1 MHSDL
6 QQLIQARHPLISLQS
21 TDEPEEL
28 VAIHKVAAE
37 LGRNVHDWTLTS
49 GMRVISPDVAEP
61 AVVTGTEK
69 PEHAIRYLIRQT
81 RPLIAVFRGLA
92 SATTKPPI
100 RRLLIDFLDQC
111 DPSRECLILL
121 DDESL
126 HPKTNALAVSWRP
139 ALPNREEL
147 EVIAKEAFRRVRFDI
162 PGEVT
167 SEIRKTEFDQL
178 VLNLRGLTKTQATR
192 VIESVIYDDNRLS
205 SADLQAVID
214 EKRRL
219 LESSGSL
226 ESVSIDFSI
235 DEVGGLK
242 GLKAWLK
249 QRRGGFT
256 DDARAFGITPP
267 RGVLMLGIP
276 GCGKSLCAKAVAAD
290 WGMPLLRLDPGVLY
304 QKFVGESENQLRQA
318 IRQAEAMAPVI
329 LWIDEIE
336 KAFASAS
343 SASADG
349 GLSQRM
355 FGTLLSWMQDHKE
368 PIFMVATAN
377 DISNLP
383 PELMRKGR
391 FDEIFFI
398 DLPEPAARRQIF
410 SIHLQR
416 KHREP
421 ALFRLEELT
430 DASKDLTGAEIE
442 QAITSGLFN
451 AFSDGREVTT
461 EDILKALVET
471 RPLAVMMSERIDKLR
486 QWASQRCVYA
496 D

>member
-1 MHSDL
+1 MQSDL
-6 QQLIQARHPLISLQS
+6 SQLIQARHPLISLQT
-21 TDEPEEL
+21 TDEQVEL
-28 VAIHKVAAE
+28 ETIHRVAAE
-37 LGRNVHDWTLTS
+37 LGRNVNDWTLTS
-49 GMRVISPDVAEP
+49 GMKVFSPDVPEP
-61 AVVTGTEK
+61 AAVTGTEK

-81 RPLIAVFRGLA
+81 RPMIAVFRGLA
-92 SATTKPPI
+92 GATSQPAI
-100 RRLLIDFLDQC
+100 RRLLMDFLDQC
-111 DPSRECLILL
+111 DPSRECVLL
-121 DDESL
+121 MDDESL
-126 HPKTNALAVSWRP
+126 HPKADRLAVAWRP
-139 ALPNREEL
+139 ALPDRVQLEEI
-147 EVIAKEAFRRVRFDI
+147 VRNTFRRVRFDI

-167 SEIRKTEFDQL
+167 SEIRKSEFDQL

-192 VIESVIYDDNRLS
+192 VIESVIYDDHRLS
-205 SADLQAVID
+205 SDDLQMVID

-226 ESVSIDFSI
+226 ESMTIDFNI
-235 DEVGGLK
+235 EEVGGLK

-249 QRRGGFT
+249 QRRGGFS
-256 DDARAFGITPP
+256 DEARQFGIQPP
-267 RGVLMLGIP
+267 RGVLMLGVP

-343 SASADG
+343 STSADG

-355 FGTLLSWMQDHKE
+355 FGTLLSWMQDHQE

-377 DISNLP
+377 DISKLP

-391 FDEIFFI
+391 FDEVFFI
-398 DLPEPAARRQIF
+398 DLPDPAARRQIF
-410 SIHLQR
+410 SIHLKR
-416 KHREP
+416 KRREP
-421 ALFRLEELT
+421 ALFRLDDLA
-430 DASKDLTGAEIE
+430 DASKDLTGSEIE
-442 QAITSGLFN
+442 QAIVSGLFQ
-451 AFSDGREVTT
+451 AFSEDRELTT
-461 EDILKALVET
+461 ENIIHALAET
-471 RPLAVMMSERIDKLR
+471 RPLSVMMAEKIDSLR
-486 QWASQRCVYA
+486 QWAASRCLSA

>member
-1 MHSDL
+1 MNSHL
-6 QQLIQARHPLISLQS
+6 KQLIEARHPLISVQS
-21 TDEPEEL
+21 TDEAEEL
-28 VAIHKVAAE
+28 QAIHKVAAE

-81 RPLIAVFRGLA
+81 RPLIGVFRGLA
-92 SATTKPPI
+92 SATTKPAI

-111 DPSRECLILL
+111 DPGRECLILL

-126 HPKTNALAVSWRP
+126 HPKTESRAVSWRP

-147 EVIAKEAFRRVRFDI
+147 EVIAKETFRRVRFEI

-178 VLNLRGLTKTQATR
+178 VLNLRGLTKTQAIR

-205 SADLQAVID
+205 SDDLQSVID

-226 ESVSIDFSI
+226 ESVSIDFDI
-235 DEVGGLK
+235 GEVGGLK
-242 GLKAWLK
+242 GLKTWLK

-256 DDARAFGITPP
+256 DDARAFGIQPP

-304 QKFVGESENQLRQA
+304 QKFVGESESQLRQA

-343 SASADG
+343 SSSADG

-368 PIFMVATAN
+368 PIFIVATAN

-398 DLPEPAARRQIF
+398 DLPTPTARRQIF
-410 SIHLQR
+410 SIHLKR
-416 KHREP
+416 KRREP

-442 QAITSGLFN
+442 QAIVSGLFN
-451 AFSDGREVTT
+451 AFSDGREVVT
-461 EDILKALVET
+461 EDILKSLAET
-471 RPLAVMMSERIDKLR
+471 RPLAVMMSERIDHLR
-486 QWASQRCVYA
+486 QWAAQRCVYA

>member
-6 QQLIQARHPLISLQS
+6 QQLIQARHPLISIQS
-21 TDEPEEL
+21 TDETEEL
-28 VAIHKVAAE
+28 AEIHRAAAK
-37 LGRNVHDWTLTS
+37 LGRNIHDWTLTT
-49 GMRVISPDVAEP
+49 GMKVISPDVAEP

-69 PEHAIRYLIRQT
+69 PEHAIRYLTRQT

-111 DPSRECLILL
+111 DPSRECLILM
-121 DDESL
+121 DDEPI
-126 HPKTNALAVSWRP
+126 HPKTESLAVSWRP
-139 ALPNREEL
+139 ALPNSDEL
-147 EVIAKEAFRRVRFDI
+147 EVIAKEAFRRLRFDI
-162 PGEVT
+162 PGQVT

-178 VLNLRGLTKTQATR
+178 VLNLRGLTKSQATR
-192 VIESVIYDDNRLS
+192 VVESVIYDDNKLG
-205 SADLQAVID
+205 ADDLQAVID

-226 ESVSIDFSI
+226 ESVSIDFDI

-242 GLKAWLK
+242 GLKTWLK

-256 DDARAFGITPP
+256 DDAKAYGIQPP

-318 IRQAEAMAPVI
+318 IRQAEAMAPVV

-398 DLPEPAARRQIF
+398 DLPDPSARRQIF
-410 SIHLQR
+410 KIHLKR
-416 KHREP
+416 KRREP
-421 ALFRLEELT
+421 ALFRLEDLT
-430 DASKDLTGAEIE
+430 DASKDLTGSEIE
-442 QAITSGLFN
+442 QAITSGLFH

-461 EDILKALVET
+461 EDILKAIAET
-471 RPLAVMMSERIDKLR
+471 RPLAVMMSERIDTLR
-486 QWASQRCVYA
+486 QWASERCVFA

>member
-1 MHSDL
+1 MNSDL
-6 QQLIQARHPLISLQS
+6 QHLIKARHPLIFVQS
-21 TDEPEEL
+21 TDEAEEL
-28 VAIHKVAAE
+28 AAIHRVAAE

-81 RPLIAVFRGLA
+81 RPLIGVFRGLA
-92 SATTKPPI
+92 SATTKPAI

-111 DPSRECLILL
+111 DSGRECLILM

-126 HPKTNALAVSWRP
+126 HPKSESLAVSWRP
-139 ALPNREEL
+139 VLPNREQL
-147 EVIAKEAFRRVRFDI
+147 EVIAKETFRRVRFEI

-167 SEIRKTEFDQL
+167 SEIRKSEFDQL

-192 VIESVIYDDNRLS
+192 VIESVIYEDNRLS
-205 SADLQAVID
+205 SDDLQAVID

-226 ESVSIDFSI
+226 ESISIDFDI

-242 GLKAWLK
+242 GLKSWLK

-256 DDARAFGITPP
+256 DDARAFGIQPP

-368 PIFMVATAN
+368 PIFIVATAN

-398 DLPEPAARRQIF
+398 DLPTPTARRQIF
-410 SIHLQR
+410 SIHLKR
-416 KHREP
+416 KRREP

-442 QAITSGLFN
+442 QAIVSGLFN
-451 AFSDGREVTT
+451 AFSDGREVVT
-461 EDILKALVET
+461 EDILKSLSET
-471 RPLAVMMSERIDKLR
+471 RPLAVMMSERINNLR
-486 QWASQRCVYA
+486 QWAAQRCVYA